1 MALVFIILF
10 WLCSGVV
17 VYTYA
22 IYPLLVW
29 CLSRFVGSQPIAP
42 QIDSPDAPF
51 VSMIIVAHNEEAVME
66 QRLCNA
72 LEVAYPRE
80 RFEIVV
86 ASDGSSD
93 ATTDIVRRYAHHGVR
108 LIEFIERR
116 GKAGVLNLAI
126 AQVQGEIVL
135 LSDGNTELDSAAALN
150 LVRWFKNP
158 SVGVVCGRLMLTD
171 PSTGQN
177 AESLYWRYET
187 ILKRCES
194 RLGGLLGA
202 NGAIYAIRRSCFEP
216 ISENSLVDDFL
227 IPLLARL
234 RSGCSVLYDAE
245 AVAHERSAPDM
256 LAEFRR
262 RTRIGAGNFQNI
274 EILLPLVNPRRGF
287 IAFSFFSHKLLRWF
301 CPFFLIGLL
310 GTSLALS
317 NRPFYRVVLIG
328 QLFLYLFAAIV
339 GIIPGQIRIPK
350 ILRLPTMFLYM
361 NLALLNGFCRW
372 LYSSPQGTWEPT
384 PRSPTARRGPVIER

>member
-1 MALVFIILF
+1 MVLVCIIVF

-17 VYTYA
+17 AYTYA

-29 CLSRFVGSQPIAP
+29 CLSRFVGSRHIPP

-51 VSMIIVAHNEEAVME
+51 VSMLIVVHNEESVME

-72 LEVAYPRE
+72 LEVAYPSE
-80 RFEIVV
+80 RFEIIV

-93 ATTDIVRRYAHHGVR
+93 ATTNIVRRYARRGVR
-108 LIEFIERR
+108 LIEFIERH
-116 GKAGVLNLAI
+116 GKAAVLNLAI
-126 AQVQGEIVL
+126 PQVQGEIVL
-135 LSDGNTELDSAAALN
+135 LSDGNTELDPAAALN
-150 LVRWFKNP
+150 LVRWFKDP

-171 PSTGQN
+171 RSTGQN
-177 AESLYWRYET
+177 ADSLYWSYET
-187 ILKRCES
+187 MLKRCES

-216 ISENSLVDDFL
+216 IPENSLVDDFL

-234 RSGCSVLYDAE
+234 RSGCSILYDAE
-245 AVAHERSAPDM
+245 AVAHERSAADM
-256 LAEFRR
+256 LSEFRR

-274 EILLPLVNPRRGF
+274 GILLPLVNPRRGF

-310 GTSLALS
+310 ASSLALS
-317 NRPFYRVVLIG
+317 NHPFYRVALIG
-328 QLFLYLFAAIV
+328 QLVLYLFAGTV
-339 GIIPGQIRIPK
+339 GIIPGQLRIPK
-350 ILRLPTMFLYM
+350 ILRLPTMFIYM
-361 NLALLNGFCRW
+361 NLALLYGFCRW
-372 LYSSPQGTWEPT
+372 LYSSPQGTWDPT
-384 PRSPTARRGPVIER
+384 PRCSDHTERAGY